1 MSNSVQLHRVFS
13 APIERVYRAFTTAD
27 ALVKWMAPHGFTA
40 HVDQFDLREGGQ
52 YRMFFTNLST
62 GMQHSFHGTYHEI
75 VENSLLRYTDEFDVP
90 ELAGKIE
97 VRVEFKEVSVG
108 TEVHITQSGL
118 PDVIPVDGCYLGWQE
133 SLQLLAF
140 LVNPDI
146 PDE

>member
-13 APIERVYRAFTTAD
+13 APVERVYRAFTTAD

-40 HVDQFDLREGGQ
+40 HVDHFDLREGGQ
-52 YRMFFTNLST
+52 YRMFFTNFST

-75 VENSLLRYTDEFDVP
+75 VENCLLRYTDEFDVP

>member
-1 MSNSVQLHRVFS
+1 
-13 APIERVYRAFTTAD
+13 
-27 ALVKWMAPHGFTA
+27 
-40 HVDQFDLREGGQ
+40 
-52 YRMFFTNLST
+52 LST
-62 GMQHSFHGTYHEI
+62 NTIISQIRLKTKRNVS
-75 VENSLLRYTDEFDVP
+75 FDVP